1 LKSGRFKAVFLDRDG
16 TLTVDTG
23 YPSKPEQVQLLDG
36 VKEGLVSLRS
46 AGFKLVIVTNQSGIG
61 RGFFTETDFLAVQ
74 SRLETLLGKN
84 QISATYFC
92 PDHPENASD
101 RRKPAPGMLFE
112 AAQDL
117 DLSLGDSFMIGDKES
132 DIEAG
137 LKAGVKASV
146 WITGAKDTRFAGRHD
161 VWIVPDFQAAVQMI
175 LGGEEPKIKS

>member
-1 LKSGRFKAVFLDRDG
+1 MKSGRFKAVFLDRDG

-36 VKEGLVSLRS
+36 VKDGLVSLRS

-84 QISATYFC
+84 QIAATYFC

-117 DLSLGDSFMIGDKES
+117 HLRLGDSFMIGDKES

-137 LKAGVKASV
+137 LKAGVKACVLITEAANVTFADRKNV
-146 WITGAKDTRFAGRHD
+146 WVA
-161 VWIVPDFQAAVQMI
+161 PDFPAAVALI
-175 LGGEEPKIKS
+175 LSCPEGTG

>member
-1 LKSGRFKAVFLDRDG
+1 LKAGRFKAVFLDRDG
-16 TLTVDTG
+16 TLMVDPG

-46 AGFKLVIVTNQSGIG
+46 TGFKLVIVTNQSGIG
-61 RGFFTETDFLAVQ
+61 RGFFTETDFLTVQ
-74 SRLETLLGKN
+74 SRLEALLGKN
-84 QISATYFC
+84 QIAATYFC

-117 DLSLGDSFMIGDKES
+117 DLSLGESFMIGDKES

-137 LKAGVKASV
+137 LKAGVKACV
-146 WITGAKDTRFAGRHD
+146 WITKAANATFADRKN
-161 VWIVPDFQAAVQMI
+161 VWVAPDFQAAVALI
-175 LGGEEPKIKS
+175 LAESGTEN